1 MGLNNQAG
9 AATPAIVTHVVLLRF
24 RSDFI
29 FRVMGKQKAHLLTGL
44 ATTRVPETHKEEHQ
58 YMA

>member
-1 MGLNNQAG
+1 MMGLNNQAV

-44 ATTRVPETHKEEHQ
+44 ATTRVPERHKAEH
-58 YMA
+58 